1 MRDETIAELA
11 TAGASTG
18 LSRRAAIAVSGGV
31 AAGCALLLSGCSSAN
46 GSTNPVSGKP
56 SVDASAQP
64 AGTSIVKLAE
74 VPVGGSVAANLN
86 GKPVLIS
93 QPEAGKVVAFSA
105 LCTHQQCVV
114 AAAGTSLDCPC
125 HGSSFDAVTGAVIT
139 GPALKPLPPIA
150 VKIEGAD
157 VVSA

>member
-11 TAGASTG
+11 TAGAPAG
-18 LSRRAAIAVSGGV
+18 LSRRAAIAASGGV
-31 AAGCALLLSGCSSAN
+31 AAGCALLLSGCSPAN
-46 GSTNPVSGKP
+46 GSTNSVSGDP
-56 SVDASAQP
+56 SASANS
-64 AGTSIVKLAE
+64 ASVGTPIVKLAE

-86 GKPVLIS
+86 GKPVIIT

-105 LCTHQQCVV
+105 ICTHQQCVV
-114 AAAGTSLDCPC
+114 AAVGASLDCPC

-139 GPALKPLPPIA
+139 GPALKPLPSIA
-150 VKIEGAD
+150 VKIDGAN